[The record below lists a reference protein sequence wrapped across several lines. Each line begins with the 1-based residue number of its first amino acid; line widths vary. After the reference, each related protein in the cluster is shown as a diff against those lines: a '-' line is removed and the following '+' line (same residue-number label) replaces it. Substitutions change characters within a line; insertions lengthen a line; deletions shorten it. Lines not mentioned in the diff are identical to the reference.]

1 MYPVI
6 SMSHEVEQKLEGVQ
20 VYAIN
25 LDLDPL
31 DEDNSQVS
39 YEKDWHALHE
49 VWQGKTKAEVVQ
61 TERITAYRNFY
72 KLLGFNTKKTLPS
85 VQNLIQRFLMKEKLD
100 RIPVI
105 HPIVDAVNIAAVKT
119 LIPLGVFDANCVE
132 GEISLTLS
140 RGGETFQPLGYKE
153 PEELAAD
160 VLVLADDQKVLSQF
174 CYRDSEAQKIRE
186 RTRSIWLLGCQV
198 PCVSNEAVYQALDE
212 AQEQL
217 KRVYKL
223 TKR

>member
-1 MYPVI
+1 
-6 SMSHEVEQKLEGVQ
+6 MSHEVEQKLEGVQ
-20 VYAIN
+20 VFAIN

-31 DEDNSQVS
+31 DEDNNQVS
-39 YEKDWHALHE
+39 FEKDWHALH
-49 VWQGKTKAEVVQ
+49 VIWQSKNKAEVAQ
-61 TERITAYRNFY
+61 TERIAAYRDFY

-85 VQNLIQRFLMKEKLD
+85 VQNLIQRFLVKETLD

-105 HPIVDAVNIAAVKT
+105 HPIVDAVNIAALKT
-119 LIPLGVFDANCVE
+119 LIPLGVFDADCVE

-140 RGGETFQPLGYKE
+140 RGGEPFQPLGSKE
-153 PEELAAD
+153 PEELAVD
-160 VLVLADDQKVLSQF
+160 VLVLADNRKVLSRF
-174 CYRDSEAQKIRE
+174 CYRDSEVQKVTD

-198 PCVSNEAVYQALDE
+198 PGVSNEAVYQALDE
-212 AQEQL
+212 AEKHI